1 MTFDWTDIA
10 VIEAYASLFEHY
22 APLLSERQREVLTSF
37 LLDDLSLAE
46 IAENLQ
52 ISRQAV
58 HEHLIKGC
66 QELDAIEA
74 KLGWCHKWQDL
85 RQYLNELE
93 TKYKGQ
99 VVVTD
104 LNVLKQK
111 LDRM

>member
-10 VIEAYASLFEHY
+10 VIELYASLFEHY

-66 QELDAIEA
+66 QELDGFEE

-85 RQYLNELE
+85 RQTLDELE
-93 TKYKGQ
+93 TKYQGQ
-99 VVVTD
+99 KIAAD
-104 LNVLKQK
+104 LKVIKQK